1 MEQIIL
7 WESRGEII
15 RACELAVHQALKEL
29 GIKAIV
35 TVNSEAPLIGRHHLW
50 ARLPVLEIQ
59 GLHWSLTPGCAF
71 RVGDLKLLFS
81 KVFASQIEGR
91 PCESLKE
98 AGLKECFAK
107 EGQEAM
113 ENIEL
118 TDADF
123 KARLERTTGLL
134 FFYKK
139 RCPNCRALEKMLE
152 KFLSVN
158 AHIAYMRIDSEE
170 CPEAMKAFGTERVPT
185 IFLLREGQIVA
196 KKIGLMNLREMTGF
210 YQSA

>member
-7 WESRGEII
+7 WESRGEMI

-29 GIKAIV
+29 GIKAVV
-35 TVNSEAPLIGRHHLW
+35 TVNSEPPLIGRHHLW
-50 ARLPVLEIQ
+50 ERLPVLEIQ
-59 GLHWSLTPGCAF
+59 GLHWSLRPGCAC

-81 KVFASQIEGR
+81 KVFGSQIER
-91 PCESLKE
+91 PPGKNFKE
-98 AGLKECFAK
+98 TGLKECHAK
-107 EGQEAM
+107 EVQETM

-118 TDADF
+118 TDSDF
-123 KARLERTTGLL
+123 KARLEQTTGLL
-134 FFYKK
+134 LFYKK

-152 KFLSVN
+152 KFLSAN

-170 CPEAMKAFGTERVPT
+170 CPEAMKAFGTERVPA
-185 IFLLREGQIVA
+185 IFLLRDGQIVA
-196 KKIGLMNLREMTGF
+196 KKVGLMNLGEMTDF